1 MKTVTVH
8 ASNTYDVVIGGGV
21 SALLPARLKTL
32 YPGGRVCFVSE
43 DHVAPLHLSALETAA
58 KTAGID
64 TAHYIFPH
72 GERSKNPAVLLSLL
86 EFLAQEHFTRKDV
99 LVALGGGVT
108 GDLTG
113 LASALF
119 MRGMG
124 LVQMPTTLLSM
135 VDSSVGGKT
144 AVNLDGGKNLC
155 GVFRQPALVLCDLG
169 YLKTLAP
176 EDFAD
181 GMAEVV
187 KYGVIADAALFDRVK
202 DGVAPD
208 DLEDVVTRCVEIKRD
223 VVAAD
228 EFDTG
233 KRALLNFGHTLAHA
247 IETKSNYQISHGRAV
262 AMGMVRIARI
272 AEAFGYANEP
282 CAGRIAAALEA
293 NALPTACPYENK
305 ALFPL
310 TTGDKKCAGN
320 SIALVL
326 PSKIGDC
333 LIERMPISRW
343 KELLSA

>member
-1 MKTVTVH
+1 MKTVTVQ
-8 ASNTYDVVIGGGV
+8 ASNTYDVVIGSGV
-21 SALLPARLKTL
+21 RMLLPERLKTL
-32 YPGGRVCFVSE
+32 YPCGRVCFVS
-43 DHVAPLHLSALETAA
+43 DDRVAALHLAPLETAVQR
-58 KTAGID
+58 TGIE

-72 GERSKNPAVLLSLL
+72 GEKSKNPTVLLALL
-86 EFLAQEHFTRKDV
+86 EFLAAHHFTRRDA

-155 GVFRQPALVLCDLG
+155 GVFRQPVLVLCDLS
-169 YLKTLAP
+169 YLNTLSP

-187 KYGVIADAALFDRVK
+187 KYGVIADAALFDRVR
-202 DGVAPD
+202 DGVKAD
-208 DLEDVVTRCVEIKRD
+208 ALEDVVTRCVEIKRD
-223 VVAAD
+223 VVAED

-233 KRALLNFGHTLAHA
+233 RRALLNFGHTLAHA
-247 IETKSNYQISHGRAV
+247 IETKSGYRISHGRAV

-282 CAGRIAAALEA
+282 CAGRIAGALEA
-293 NALPTACPYENK
+293 NALPTDCPYEDE
-305 ALFPL
+305 ALFEL
-310 TTGDKKCAGN
+310 TTGDKKCAAGEI
-320 SIALVL
+320 SLIL
-326 PSKIGDC
+326 PAKVGDC
-333 LIERMPISRW
+333 FIERVPISRW
-343 KELLSA
+343 KELLGA